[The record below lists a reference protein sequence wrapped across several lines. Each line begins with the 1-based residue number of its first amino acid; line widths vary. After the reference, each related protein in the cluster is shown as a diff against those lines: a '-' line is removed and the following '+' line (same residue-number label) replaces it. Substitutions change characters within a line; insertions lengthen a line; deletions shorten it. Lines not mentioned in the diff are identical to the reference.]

1 MDTSWWPA
9 VAAVVAVALV
19 VLVAGARPGP
29 PRRAP
34 PAPEPPP
41 GHGTG
46 PPPRP
51 RPGEMWSLVDGRM
64 CLVLALGPV
73 RVRRARVAWITGKYD
88 DRRAGVIPLPPGT
101 VGAQHGRAGFL
112 EADRPVEVSLWEFR
126 TRMGVLDPA
135 VWDEVRGLGG
145 GG

>member
-19 VLVAGARPGP
+19 VLVAGKRLGL

-34 PAPEPPP
+34 AA
-41 GHGTG
+41 HGAG

-51 RPGEMWSLVDGRM
+51 RPGELWSLVDGRL
-64 CLVLALGPV
+64 CLVLAVAQIRGH
-73 RVRRARVAWITGKYD
+73 RARVAWITGKYD

-101 VGAQHGRAGFL
+101 VGAQGRASFL
-112 EADRPVEVSLWEFR
+112 EADRPAEVSLWELR
-126 TRMGVLDPA
+126 GRVGVLDPA
-135 VWDEVRGLGG
+135 VWDEVKGLGG
-145 GG
+145 GR

>member
-19 VLVAGARPGP
+19 VLVAGARLGL

-34 PAPEPPP
+34 PA
-41 GHGTG
+41 HGTG

-51 RPGEMWSLVDGRM
+51 RAGELWSLADGRM
-64 CLVLALGPV
+64 CLVLAVGPV
-73 RVRRARVAWITGKYD
+73 RSHRARVAWITGKYD

-101 VGAQHGRAGFL
+101 VGAQGGRAGFL
-112 EADRPVEVSLWEFR
+112 EADRPEEVSLWELHR
-126 TRMGVLDPA
+126 RMGVLDPA
-135 VWDEVRGLGG
+135 VWDEVKGLGG

>member
-19 VLVAGARPGP
+19 VLVAGDRPRL

-34 PAPEPPP
+34 PA
-41 GHGTG
+41 HGSG

-51 RPGEMWSLVDGRM
+51 GAGEVWSLADGRT
-64 CLVLALGPV
+64 CLVLAAG
-73 RVRRARVAWITGKYD
+73 RVRDGRARVAWITGRYD

-101 VGAQHGRAGFL
+101 VGTAQGRVGYL
-112 EADRPVEVSLWEFR
+112 EADRPQEVSLWEFR
-126 TRMGVLDPA
+126 GRLGTLDPT
-135 VWDEVRGLGG
+135 VWDEVRGLGLG
-145 GG
+145 GDGGR

>member
-19 VLVAGARPGP
+19 VLVAGKRPEL

-34 PAPEPPP
+34 PA
-41 GHGTG
+41 HGAG

-51 RPGEMWSLVDGRM
+51 RPGELWSLVDGRV
-64 CLVLALGPV
+64 CLVLAVAQV
-73 RVRRARVAWITGKYD
+73 RGHRVRVAWITGKYD

-101 VGAQHGRAGFL
+101 VGAQGRTSFL
-112 EADRPVEVSLWEFR
+112 EADRPAELSLWELR
-126 TRMGVLDPA
+126 GRVGVLDPA
-135 VWDEVRGLGG
+135 VWDEVKGLGG
-145 GG
+145 GR